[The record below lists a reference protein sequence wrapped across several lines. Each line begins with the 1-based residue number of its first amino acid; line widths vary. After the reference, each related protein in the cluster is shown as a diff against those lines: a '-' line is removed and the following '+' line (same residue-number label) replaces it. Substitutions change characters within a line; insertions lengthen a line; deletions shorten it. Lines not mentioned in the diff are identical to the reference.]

1 MARPQLQASSLSRS
15 RETLRSWTAPRCPW
29 SRRQLVFPGT
39 LDDPGEIRRVTH
51 LGKMEKKTCAWRK
64 SRSQEPGKPCFLS
77 TRTWGSN
84 HEIVINLFVMD
95 TLVQNWHLIRF
106 FAADALTCINS
117 TSKQKYK
124 DANTGNELMW
134 VLCPAVRGHF
144 RGELSYNKEVLIK
157 LNVGAHKMIF
167 FPSML

>member
-1 MARPQLQASSLSRS
+1 
-15 RETLRSWTAPRCPW
+15 
-29 SRRQLVFPGT
+29 
-39 LDDPGEIRRVTH
+39 
-51 LGKMEKKTCAWRK
+51 
-64 SRSQEPGKPCFLS
+64 
-77 TRTWGSN
+77 
-84 HEIVINLFVMD
+84 MD

-157 LNVGAHKMIF
+157 LNVGARKMIF